1 MILSPDL
8 AEWICYIAA
17 ALVLMV
23 AILVYMVRNRS

>member
-1 MILSPDL
+1 MILSPEL
-8 AEWICYIAA
+8 VEWICYAGA